1 MGVQMRFRKIV
12 AVLLCAC
19 VILGL
24 VGCGDGYVAD
34 DGKLK
39 IVCTTFPQYDWIRQ
53 IVGGRDDVELVL
65 LLHKGE
71 DMHSYQP
78 TVEDMYKIATADLFV
93 YVGGSSDQWVDS
105 ALKNVKNDNIKVVN
119 MMETIGDAA
128 KVEEIVEG
136 MQDDG
141 DDHDHDH
148 EAEEIEYD
156 EHMWL
161 SISNAVIITSQLAE
175 ILGQID
181 VASANEYNVN
191 AKNYID
197 KLNDLDGRI
206 KATVAESS
214 SKTLLFGDRFPFR
227 YFTDEYGLEYYAAFP
242 GCSAETDASFE
253 TVVYLAG
260 KVDEKSLSTIYVIE
274 NSDGRVADAI
284 RRNTSG
290 KNQEIITLNSMQSV
304 SDKDIAAGASYLGI
318 MEENLKALMKGL

>member
-1 MGVQMRFRKIV
+1 MRFRKI
-12 AVLLCAC
+12 AALLLCIC
-19 VILGL
+19 MIFGL
-24 VGCGDGYVAD
+24 VGCSDGYVAD
-34 DGKLK
+34 DSKLK

-53 IVGGRDDVELVL
+53 IVGDGDDVELVL

-105 ALKNVKNDNIKVVN
+105 ALKNVRNDNIKVVN

-136 MQDDG
+136 MQDDECDTHG
-141 DDHDHDH
+141 G
-148 EAEEIEYD
+148 EEIEYD

-161 SISNAVIITSQLAE
+161 SISNAVIITSYLADT
-175 ILGQID
+175 LGQID
-181 VASANEYNVN
+181 NANANEYKIN
-191 AKNYID
+191 AKNYIE
-197 KLNDLDGRI
+197 KLNSLNGRI
-206 KATVAESS
+206 KEIVAESA

-260 KVDEKSLSTIYVIE
+260 KVEEKGLSAIYVIE
-274 NSDGRVADAI
+274 NSDQRVADAI

-304 SDKDIAAGASYLGI
+304 SDKDLAAGASYLGI

>member
-1 MGVQMRFRKIV
+1 
-12 AVLLCAC
+12 
-19 VILGL
+19 
-24 VGCGDGYVAD
+24 
-34 DGKLK
+34 
-39 IVCTTFPQYDWIRQ
+39 
-53 IVGGRDDVELVL
+53 
-65 LLHKGE
+65 
-71 DMHSYQP
+71 
-78 TVEDMYKIATADLFV
+78 
-93 YVGGSSDQWVDS
+93 
-105 ALKNVKNDNIKVVN
+105 

-141 DDHDHDH
+141 DDHNHDH

-181 VASANEYNVN
+181 VANADEYNIN
-191 AKNYID
+191 AKNYIS
-197 KLNDLDGRI
+197 KLNDLGARFEE
-206 KATVAESS
+206 AVAESS

-260 KVDEKSLSTIYVIE
+260 KVDEKNLSAIYVIE

-318 MEENLKALMKGL
+318 MEENLAALKKGL

>member
-1 MGVQMRFRKIV
+1 MRFRKIM
-12 AVLLCAC
+12 AILLCAC
-19 VILGL
+19 VIFGL
-24 VGCGDGYVAD
+24 FGCGDGYVAD

-53 IVGGRDDVELVL
+53 IVGDRDDVELVL

-136 MQDDG
+136 MQDDECDTHG
-141 DDHDHDH
+141 G
-148 EAEEIEYD
+148 EEIEYD

-181 VASANEYNVN
+181 VSNADGYNIN
-191 AKNYID
+191 AKKYIE
-197 KLNDLDGRI
+197 KLNDLSARI
-206 KATVAESS
+206 KETVAASS

-242 GCSAETDASFE
+242 GCSAETEASFE

-304 SDKDIAAGASYLGI
+304 SDKDIAAGVSYLSI
-318 MEENLKALMKGL
+318 MEENLKALTKGL